1 MGKWKGEKSFT
12 EVERKNDESLLS
24 FSFLFICLKNPFSI
38 CHTTRLNGHSIV
50 YSPVYLLPLQFLPLS
65 VSLLWIGKPETT
77 RGKKFI
83 FSFTWSYYYFFFLVY
98 FIHCW
103 AFLRVFIWNRA
114 ILFCFHSFAYS
125 IFILFHLFCS
135 VIIHKHV
142 QEIKGE
148 DY

>member
-24 FSFLFICLKNPFSI
+24 FFFLFICLKNPFSI
-38 CHTTRLNGHSIV
+38 CHTTRLIGHSIV

-83 FSFTWSYYYFFFLVY
+83 FSFTWSYYYFFFS
-98 FIHCW
+98 C
-103 AFLRVFIWNRA
+103 
-114 ILFCFHSFAYS
+114 ILYTLLSIFACFYLKSRY
-125 IFILFHLFCS
+125 FILFSFFCLFHFYPISFILLC
-135 VIIHKHV
+135 
-142 QEIKGE
+142 
-148 DY
+148 YYT